1 MLAVV
6 LNLVPVVYLSI
17 LAASLIYIC
26 VSGERAER
34 ACIIAITIGSLATG
48 LAANRGPAWYE
59 AEVGIFMVDVA
70 TLVAFVVIMAKST
83 RFWPLWIT
91 ALQNIAVM
99 THLARFL
106 KPQTVPM
113 AYAVAEQLW
122 VYIMLLILIVSVRQ
136 QRSRSASTN
145 STVS

>member
-6 LNLVPVVYLSI
+6 LNLVPVVYLGI

-26 VSGERAER
+26 VSGERAEC

-145 STVS
+145 STIS

>member
-6 LNLVPVVYLSI
+6 LTFVPVLYLCI
-17 LAASLIYIC
+17 LAAALVYIG
-26 VSGERAER
+26 VRGERAER

-48 LAANRGPAWYE
+48 LAANKGPAWYG
-59 AEVGIFMVDVA
+59 AEVGIFVVDVA
-70 TLVAFVVIMAKST
+70 TLVAFIVIMAKST

-99 THLARFL
+99 THLARFI

-122 VYIMLLILIVSVRQ
+122 VYIMLLILVVSVRQ

-145 STVS
+145 LANS

>member
-6 LNLVPVVYLSI
+6 LNLVPIIYLCI
-17 LAASLIYIC
+17 LAASLIYIS
-26 VSGERAER
+26 VRGERAER

-48 LAANRGPAWYE
+48 IAANRGPAWYE

-136 QRSRSASTN
+136 QRSRNASTN

>member
-6 LNLVPVVYLSI
+6 LTFVPLLYLCI
-17 LAASLIYIC
+17 LAAALVYIG
-26 VSGERAER
+26 VRGERAER

-48 LAANRGPAWYE
+48 LAANKGPAWYE
-59 AEVGIFMVDVA
+59 AEVGIFVVDVA
-70 TLVAFVVIMAKST
+70 ILVAFIVIMAKST

-99 THLARFL
+99 THLARFI

-136 QRSRSASTN
+136 QRSRSASMSSAT
-145 STVS
+145 S

>member
-6 LNLVPVVYLSI
+6 LNLVPLIYLCI
-17 LAASLIYIC
+17 LAAALVY
-26 VSGERAER
+26 VGVRGERAER

-48 LAANRGPAWYE
+48 LAANKGPAWYG
-59 AEVGIFMVDVA
+59 AEVGIFVVDVA
-70 TLVAFVVIMAKST
+70 TMVAFIVIMAKST

-99 THLARFL
+99 THLARFI

-136 QRSRSASTN
+136 QRSRSASANRAT
-145 STVS
+145 S

>member
-1 MLAVV
+1 
-6 LNLVPVVYLSI
+6 
-17 LAASLIYIC
+17 
-26 VSGERAER
+26 
-34 ACIIAITIGSLATG
+34 
-48 LAANRGPAWYE
+48 
-59 AEVGIFMVDVA
+59 MVDIA
-70 TLVAFVVIMAKST
+70 TLVAFIAIMAKST

-122 VYIMLLILIVSVRQ
+122 VYIMLLILIVSVQQ
-136 QRSRSASTN
+136 QRSRGGSMNSAS
-145 STVS
+145 S

>member
-6 LNLVPVVYLSI
+6 LNLVPLIYLCI
-17 LAASLIYIC
+17 LAASLVYIG
-26 VSGERAER
+26 VRGERAER

-48 LAANRGPAWYE
+48 LAANKGPAWYE
-59 AEVGIFMVDVA
+59 AEVGIFVVDVA
-70 TLVAFVVIMAKST
+70 TLVAFIVIMAKST

-99 THLARFL
+99 THLARFI

-113 AYAVAEQLW
+113 AYAIAEQLW
-122 VYIMLLILIVSVRQ
+122 VYIMLLILIISVRQ
-136 QRSRSASTN
+136 QRSSGASMSSAA
-145 STVS
+145 